1 ELSRI
6 RFITKTEIHIFLQA
20 RSTIYTS
27 GVIADLLGLPA
38 DRVDENDHNLFE
50 IFLTKNP
57 HLTMKTQLTD
67 AFIFI
72 DGISD
77 RLSKIS
83 DEVDFR
89 LKINITSFRSN
100 SIRFKLS
107 REFLYKLRDLGNE
120 VEYEFMT

>member
-1 ELSRI
+1 
-6 RFITKTEIHIFLQA
+6 
-20 RSTIYTS
+20 
-27 GVIADLLGLPA
+27 
-38 DRVDENDHNLFE
+38 
-50 IFLTKNP
+50 
-57 HLTMKTQLTD
+57 MKTQLTD

-77 RLSKIS
+77 RLSKVS

-107 REFLYKLRDLGNE
+107 REFLYKLRDLGIE